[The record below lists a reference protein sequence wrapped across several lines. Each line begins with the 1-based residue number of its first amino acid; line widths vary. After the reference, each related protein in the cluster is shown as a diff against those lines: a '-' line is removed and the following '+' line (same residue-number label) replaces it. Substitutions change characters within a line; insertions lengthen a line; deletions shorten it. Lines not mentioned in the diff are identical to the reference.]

1 MLGAETRLV
10 ALLGDPVA
18 HSRSPLMQNAA
29 FAARGLD
36 WAYVACRVDA
46 AEFDDA
52 VRGLAALGFAGA
64 NVTIPHKAA
73 AARVSDVLDDAAERG
88 GSVNTLVF
96 RDGRIEGSSTDGE
109 AVVGAVDAGRA
120 RACSCSARAARRRR
134 SRRRCATRAPPR
146 CASRRGATTTGR
158 RTAPDATLLVNA
170 TPLVDEVPVAPRAGQ
185 AVVDL
190 AYRADAS
197 PTALVEAARAAGA
210 TRSSTASR
218 CSSARAPPSFERW
231 TGVPAPLD
239 VMRAAVRAV
248 ALAP

>member
-73 AARVSDVLDDAAERG
+73 AVRVCDVLDEVAERG
-88 GSVNTLVF
+88 GLGQHAGLPRRAHRGVEH
-96 RDGRIEGSSTDGE
+96 GRRGRRRRRRPGGC
-109 AVVGAVDAGRA
+109 ARA
-120 RACSCSARAARRRR
+120 RAGRGR
-134 SRRRCATRAPPR
+134 SGAGGRIG
-146 CASRRGATTTGR
+146 ASRRGRRGGAARDPPRRATGR
-158 RTAPDATLLVNA
+158 RTAPTRRCSSTQRRSL
-170 TPLVDEVPVAPRAGQ
+170 TRCRSRRAPARPWSISPIA
-185 AVVDL
+185 
-190 AYRADAS
+190 
-197 PTALVEAARAAGA
+197 PTARPRCSSRRRAPPAAS
-210 TRSSTASR
+210 RSSTVSR
-218 CSSARAPPSFERW
+218 CSFARVPRRSSA
-231 TGVPAPLD
+231 GPAF
-239 VMRAAVRAV
+239 RRRST
-248 ALAP
+248 